1 MTSSDPDQSA
11 ARPARLRADD
21 VSLGYDRRTVST
33 ALSAEILEGSFTVI
47 IGPNACGKS
56 TLLKAFARLLRPSA
70 GRILLDGRDLA
81 EFRPKEAARLVGL
94 LPQSATAPD
103 GITVEELVQR
113 GRYPHQ
119 GLVRR
124 WARADQDAVV
134 TALVKTDLTSLAGVP
149 VAELSGG
156 QRQRAWVAM
165 ALAQETS
172 VLLLDE
178 PTTFLDIA
186 HQVDLLDLFADLH
199 ERGTTIVAV
208 LHDLNQAARYATN
221 LIVVKEGR
229 VVATGAPSEVI
240 TEDLITDVFGLE
252 CRVIEDPETG
262 GALVVPRDRRRSGRP
277 AG

>member
-1 MTSSDPDQSA
+1 MSIPSA
-11 ARPARLRADD
+11 ASATPVRPARLLADS
-21 VSLGYDRRTVST
+21 VSLGYDRREVS
-33 ALSAEILEGSFTVI
+33 AGLSAEIAEGSFTVI

-81 EFRPKEAARLVGL
+81 GYRPKEAARLIGL
-94 LPQSATAPD
+94 LPQSATAPE

-124 WARADQDAVV
+124 WSASDQDAVV
-134 TALVKTDLTSLAGVP
+134 TALEKTDLVSLADAP

-172 VLLLDE
+172 ILLLDE
-178 PTTFLDIA
+178 PTTFLDVA
-186 HQVDLLDLFADLH
+186 HQFDLLDLFAELH
-199 ERGTTIVAV
+199 GRGTTIVAV
-208 LHDLNQAARYATN
+208 LHDLNQAARYATD
-221 LIVVKEGR
+221 LVVMKDGR
-229 VVATGAPSEVI
+229 VVTTGAPADVI
-240 TEDLITDVFGLE
+240 TEELVTEVFALP
-252 CRVIEDPETG
+252 CVVIDDPETG
-262 GALVVPRDRRRSGRP
+262 SPLVVPRARRRGAR
-277 AG
+277 